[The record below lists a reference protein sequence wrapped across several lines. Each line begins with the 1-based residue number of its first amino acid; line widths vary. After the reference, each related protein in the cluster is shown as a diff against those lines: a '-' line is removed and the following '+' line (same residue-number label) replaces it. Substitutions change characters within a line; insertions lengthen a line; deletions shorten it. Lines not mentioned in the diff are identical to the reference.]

1 MHTTKNAIEF
11 FGKETLYDLLNIAR
25 TSAHRFIIR
34 ASNIATGE
42 EQLFLADLSINQ
54 LNKLPA

>member
-1 MHTTKNAIEF
+1 MHTTTQAQMF
-11 FGKETLYDLLNIAR
+11 FRKETLYSLMNIAR